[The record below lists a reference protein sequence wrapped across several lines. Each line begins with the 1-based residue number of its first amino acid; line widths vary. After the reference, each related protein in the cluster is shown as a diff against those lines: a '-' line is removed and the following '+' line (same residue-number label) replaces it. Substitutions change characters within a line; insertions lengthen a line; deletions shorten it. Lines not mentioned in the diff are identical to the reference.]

1 MYLEFTYQ
9 MQMLCLQLRL
19 SPVPYLF
26 LCRRN
31 TICTFSEPQWAFA
44 LLAAQEIMAD
54 EVGRTHVQAT
64 SSSKAVGLTWNSES
78 SHSSKSNKYGQ
89 SQPLGSRSN

>member
-1 MYLEFTYQ
+1 
-9 MQMLCLQLRL
+9 MLCLQLRL
-19 SPVPYLF
+19 SPVPYSF

-54 EVGRTHVQAT
+54 EAGYFKQQ
-64 SSSKAVGLTWNSES
+64 SSGPYMEFRII
-78 SHSSKSNKYGQ
+78 
-89 SQPLGSRSN
+89 PFI